1 MTIRE
6 QVTQAASQDPQYAQ
20 AVDMMEAQLAR
31 APIVPEDLNEVI
43 SLLEF
48 VLQNPDK
55 YAEVRAAA
63 IQDGIIEEGMVPDKF
78 DQVFVVSLLIACYG
92 LQDRIEQRGYSR
104 GGLAVAARRLQSG
117 GLFGTG
123 GRGGDSEL
131 VHVNPREAEMLRR
144 MGGSGTVNPNTGLRE
159 YKAFKEIL
167 GTVLPIALSFIPG
180 IGPAIA
186 AGLSSFGVGASTAA
200 FLGPAI
206 AGVGGSL
213 LGSAITGK
221 PINPL
226 NLAISAFAPTIT
238 GGISDFVGDITGL
251 PSAVSD
257 YAGPAILGGITG
269 GGPGAL
275 AGMAGQYFKPEL
287 ASLSDLFSSPATAA
301 VNDLTTTTGR
311 GSADDTWVSAG
322 QQPVTQETLAPTSSA
337 SDPTFK
343 DAVRRYQ
350 LEAPTT
356 SVSSVS
362 DSSLFPPT
370 HLNTIYNL
378 FRPSAIQTIPPE
390 VLQGG
395 MSGPMGEFSH
405 PDFLPGGRYSQ
416 TPLSTGSSSV
426 PPGVLSPGDPRLV
439 TGNFPNSDSR
449 NRVVTQQE
457 AQNWTLGGSA
467 VAPPPSMWDKTTD
480 FFKKNAFPLLA
491 GAVLA
496 GGLKSASPKTKF
508 AVGKLSPQQQ
518 EYFNRPSTRW
528 DWQQMEKDANAANMD
543 LTQYMNRNWSNITGG
558 QYNRNVT
565 PYGAVGIASQFK
577 DAIGMAHG
585 GALSQIAQL
594 AQGPGSGRDDTI
606 NARLSDGEYVID
618 AETVA
623 MLGDGSTKN
632 GSQKLDRLREQLRK
646 HKGKSLAKGKFSPNA
661 RAPLDY
667 IRVKG
672 IA

>member
-311 GSADDTWVSAG
+311 GSADDFQVNNNSVKTLFTPPPAVATPTGEPAFNTGDPS
-322 QQPVTQETLAPTSSA
+322 VTGPLGEFAKSVRGENPTSGSIGFSTDPAYPSPLSA
-337 SDPTFK
+337 VPGP
-343 DAVRRYQ
+343 AVS
-350 LEAPTT
+350 TT
-356 SVSSVS
+356 SGAANTKPVYPPITPYGTEDNIASTSQ
-362 DSSLFPPT
+362 SL
-370 HLNTIYNL
+370 
-378 FRPSAIQTIPPE
+378 
-390 VLQGG
+390 
-395 MSGPMGEFSH
+395 
-405 PDFLPGGRYSQ
+405 
-416 TPLSTGSSSV
+416 
-426 PPGVLSPGDPRLV
+426 
-439 TGNFPNSDSR
+439 
-449 NRVVTQQE
+449 
-457 AQNWTLGGSA
+457 
-467 VAPPPSMWDKTTD
+467 APPPSMWDGITKAL
-480 FFKKNAFPLLA
+480 KGNAFPLLA
-491 GAVLA
+491 GAAL
-496 GGLKSASPKTKF
+496 LSNQSPKVKT
-508 AVGKLSPQQQ
+508 AIGKLSPQQQ

-528 DWQQMEKDANAANMD
+528 DWQQMEKDANAVNMD

-672 IA
+672 VA

>member
-1 MTIRE
+1 
-6 QVTQAASQDPQYAQ
+6 
-20 AVDMMEAQLAR
+20 MMEAQLAR

-117 GLFGTG
+117 GLFGAG

-186 AGLSSFGVGASTAA
+186 AGLSSFGAGASTAA

-238 GGISDFVGDITGL
+238 GGISDFVGNLTGL

-311 GSADDTWVSAG
+311 GSADDFQVNNNSVPTPFTP
-322 QQPVTQETLAPTSSA
+322 QPAVDTPTGDPSVTGPLGEFAKSVRGENPTSGSIGF
-337 SDPTFK
+337 STDPAYPSPLSQVSSSISGP
-343 DAVRRYQ
+343 AVS
-350 LEAPTT
+350 TT
-356 SVSSVS
+356 SGAANTKPVYPPITSNGTGDNIASTS
-362 DSSLFPPT
+362 QSLA
-370 HLNTIYNL
+370 
-378 FRPSAIQTIPPE
+378 S
-390 VLQGG
+390 
-395 MSGPMGEFSH
+395 
-405 PDFLPGGRYSQ
+405 
-416 TPLSTGSSSV
+416 
-426 PPGVLSPGDPRLV
+426 
-439 TGNFPNSDSR
+439 
-449 NRVVTQQE
+449 
-457 AQNWTLGGSA
+457 
-467 VAPPPSMWDKTTD
+467 PPSMWDKTTD

-491 GAVLA
+491 GAAL
-496 GGLKSASPKTKF
+496 LSNQSPKVKT
-508 AVGKLSPQQQ
+508 AIGKLSPQQQ

-528 DWQQMEKDANAANMD
+528 DWQQMEKDANAVNMD

-672 IA
+672 VA

>member
-238 GGISDFVGDITGL
+238 GGISDFVGNLTGL
-251 PSAVSD
+251 PTAVSNL
-257 YAGPAILGGITG
+257 AGPAILGGITG

-275 AGMAGQYFKPEL
+275 AGAVGGYLGPQL
-287 ASLSDLFSSPATAA
+287 RDLFSSPATDA
-301 VNDLTTTTGR
+301 VSALTTTTGR
-311 GSADDTWVSAG
+311 GSADDSRQFTP
-322 QQPVTQETLAPTSSA
+322 QPAVDTPTGDPSVT
-337 SDPTFK
+337 
-343 DAVRRYQ
+343 
-350 LEAPTT
+350 
-356 SVSSVS
+356 
-362 DSSLFPPT
+362 
-370 HLNTIYNL
+370 
-378 FRPSAIQTIPPE
+378 
-390 VLQGG
+390 
-395 MSGPMGEFSH
+395 GPLGEFSH

-416 TPLSTGSSSV
+416 TPLSTDSSSVPQGSV
-426 PPGVLSPGDPRLV
+426 PPGVV

-491 GAVLA
+491 GAAL
-496 GGLKSASPKTKF
+496 LSNQSPKVKT
-508 AVGKLSPQQQ
+508 AIGKLSPQQQ

-528 DWQQMEKDANAANMD
+528 DWQQMEKDANAVNMD

>member
-200 FLGPAI
+200 FLAPAI
-206 AGVGGSL
+206 TGVGGSL

-238 GGISDFVGDITGL
+238 GGISDFVGNLTGL

-311 GSADDTWVSAG
+311 GSADDFLVNNNSVQTPFTPPPAVDTPTGDPS
-322 QQPVTQETLAPTSSA
+322 VT
-337 SDPTFK
+337 
-343 DAVRRYQ
+343 
-350 LEAPTT
+350 
-356 SVSSVS
+356 
-362 DSSLFPPT
+362 
-370 HLNTIYNL
+370 
-378 FRPSAIQTIPPE
+378 
-390 VLQGG
+390 
-395 MSGPMGEFSH
+395 GPLGEFSH

-416 TPLSTGSSSV
+416 TPLSTGSSSA
-426 PPGVLSPGDPRLV
+426 PPGVLSPGVLPQEDPRLV
-439 TGNFPNSDSR
+439 TGSFSNSGSL
-449 NRVVTQQE
+449 NSVVTPQE
-457 AQNWTLGGSA
+457 AQGWIPGGSA

-491 GAVLA
+491 GAAL
-496 GGLKSASPKTKF
+496 LSNQSPKVKT
-508 AVGKLSPQQQ
+508 AIGKLSPQQQ

-528 DWQQMEKDANAANMD
+528 DWQQMEKDANAVNMD

-632 GSQKLDRLREQLRK
+632 GAQKLDRLREQLRK

-672 IA
+672 VA

>member
-238 GGISDFVGDITGL
+238 GGISDFVGNLTGL

-311 GSADDTWVSAG
+311 GSADDFQVNNNSVQTPLTPPPAVATPTGEPAFNTGDPS
-322 QQPVTQETLAPTSSA
+322 VT
-337 SDPTFK
+337 
-343 DAVRRYQ
+343 
-350 LEAPTT
+350 
-356 SVSSVS
+356 
-362 DSSLFPPT
+362 
-370 HLNTIYNL
+370 
-378 FRPSAIQTIPPE
+378 
-390 VLQGG
+390 
-395 MSGPMGEFSH
+395 GPMGEFSH

-416 TPLSTGSSSV
+416 TPVSTGSSSV
-426 PPGVLSPGDPRLV
+426 PPGVLPQEDPRLV
-439 TGNFPNSDSR
+439 IGSFSNSDSR

-457 AQNWTLGGSA
+457 AQGWIPAGSA
-467 VAPPPSMWDKTTD
+467 VAPPPSMWDGITKAL
-480 FFKKNAFPLLA
+480 KGNAFPLLA
-491 GAVLA
+491 GAAL
-496 GGLKSASPKTKF
+496 LSNQSPKVKT
-508 AVGKLSPQQQ
+508 AIGKLSPQQQ

-528 DWQQMEKDANAANMD
+528 DWQQMEKDANAVNMD

-672 IA
+672 VA